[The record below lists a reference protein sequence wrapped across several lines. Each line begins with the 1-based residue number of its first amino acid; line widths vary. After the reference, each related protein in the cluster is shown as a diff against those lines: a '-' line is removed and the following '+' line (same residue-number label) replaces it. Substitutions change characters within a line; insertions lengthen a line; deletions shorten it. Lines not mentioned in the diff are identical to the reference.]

1 MGTTAMAEQTVAVP
15 FHKKISNHL
24 ISFNM
29 SRFFKFATAVLF
41 GCITT
46 SAGAQTPAMDFN
58 TTDCNG
64 NTANLFADLDA
75 GKAVVLFYFMPNC
88 GSCPPPAQKIQAMA
102 QHINAIHPDKVKAYA
117 FPFNNTTA
125 CSYSQSWVSSNNLSW
140 YAPMDSGAAAV
151 AHYGGFGMP
160 TVVLVGGNNH
170 RVMFST
176 LSFSTSDTTIMRDS
190 ILALIGGAPTGLDEV
205 SAGIS
210 DLNVYPNPAP
220 AEVNI
225 AASLKAQSHLII
237 DVVDITGKRVLLVS
251 DEKNAAGS
259 IKRSF
264 DTQSLANGVYTV
276 RFNVN
281 GRTVNRKLNVVH

>member
-1 MGTTAMAEQTVAVP
+1 M
-15 FHKKISNHL
+15 FRLLKI
-24 ISFNM
+24 
-29 SRFFKFATAVLF
+29 ATAVLF
-41 GCITT
+41 GFMTT
-46 SAGAQTPAMDFN
+46 SAGAQTTAMDFN

-102 QHINAIHPDKVKAYA
+102 QHINATHPGMVKAYA

-160 TVVLVGGNNH
+160 TVVLVGGSNH

-176 LSFSTSDTTIMRDS
+176 LSFSTNDTTTMRDS

-220 AEVNI
+220 GEVSI
-225 AASLKAQSHLII
+225 AASLKARSHLII
-237 DVVDITGKRVLLVS
+237 DVLDITGKRVLLVS

-259 IKRSF
+259 VQHSF
-264 DTQSLANGVYTV
+264 DTKGLANGLYTV
-276 RFNVN
+276 RLNVN
-281 GRTVNRKLNVVH
+281 GKAVNRKLHVAH